1 MKEMGMQSNRTI
13 KKIKKNLQRNL
24 LNLKKVRE
32 SLMSQSNQSQL
43 MKVWSLRQRVK
54 AKRRAKGKKEL

>member
-1 MKEMGMQSNRTI
+1 MKEMGMQSNRSI
-13 KKIKKNLQRNL
+13 KKIKKSLQRNL

>member
-13 KKIKKNLQRNL
+13 KKIKKSHQRNL
-24 LNLKKVRE
+24 LNLKKVKE

-43 MKVWSLRQRVK
+43 TKVWSLRQREK
-54 AKRRAKGKKEL
+54 AKRKEKGMKEH

>member
-1 MKEMGMQSNRTI
+1 MQSNRTI
-13 KKIKKNLQRNL
+13 KKIKKSLQRNL
-24 LNLKKVRE
+24 LNLKKERE

-54 AKRRAKGKKEL
+54 AKRKEKGKKEH